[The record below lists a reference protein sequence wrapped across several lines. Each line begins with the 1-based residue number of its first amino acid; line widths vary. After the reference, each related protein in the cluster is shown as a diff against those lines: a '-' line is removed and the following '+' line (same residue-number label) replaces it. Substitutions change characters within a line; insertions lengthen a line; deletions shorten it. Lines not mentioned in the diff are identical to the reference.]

1 MPGCVLSIVAT
12 DALVLE
18 HQAIGT
24 HSADQIPIALDQFQ
38 TKLLNY
44 SDQHQNIKLN

>member
-1 MPGCVLSIVAT
+1 MCLFSLTHWFLVTTVVLLTHKDLETHGCVLSTVAT

-24 HSADQIPIALDQFQ
+24 HSA
-38 TKLLNY
+38 
-44 SDQHQNIKLN
+44 S